1 MVSLPKP
8 RPIDPPSAAFLLA
21 ESKNQPM
28 HVGGLQ
34 LYERPDDAGPD
45 FVRELFEAATSSDDE
60 VMPLFLKHPYRSVKT
75 AGQLFWR
82 EDEQFDIEHHVR
94 HNALPNPGRVRELL
108 ELCSR
113 LHSTRLD
120 WERPLWEAHL
130 IEGLADGRLAMY
142 TKIHHGLVDG
152 ISAMRLMQSTLST
165 DPDERGMAAPWA
177 KRAIRSRPKSD
188 GKGDVD
194 APMTE
199 AARTLASLPS
209 DALRTALGVTA
220 EAAGMPG
227 ALVKTLSKGMRNEAS
242 TVSFH
247 TPRTMFN
254 RSITGARRFAA
265 QDWPVE
271 RLRGIGKAT
280 GATINDVVLA
290 MCGGAIRTYLIEND
304 ALPDAPLVAMVP
316 VGLKAKE
323 SHLPSAEGGNAV
335 GAVMARLGTDQADAG
350 DRLRAV
356 QKSMKDGKDALKSL
370 TPVQVLAMSA
380 IGQAP
385 AILGPALKMQGI
397 IRSPYNLIIS
407 NVPGPRT
414 THYWNGAKLVGN
426 YPLSIPINGM
436 ALNITCT
443 SYDGSMGFGLTGCRR
458 TVPHLQRLLTFLDD
472 ELAALEKAAGV

>member
-1 MVSLPKP
+1 MPKP
-8 RPIDPPSAAFLLA
+8 RPIDPPSAAFLLS

-34 LYERPDDAGPD
+34 LYEKPEDAGPD
-45 FVRELFEAATSSDDE
+45 FVRELYEQAIASSEE
-60 VMPLFLKHPYRSVKT
+60 VMPLFLKHPYRSVRT

-82 EDEQFDIEHHVR
+82 QDENFDIEHHVR
-94 HNALPNPGRVRELL
+94 HSALPSPGRIRELL
-108 ELCSR
+108 ELCGR

-130 IEGLADGRLAMY
+130 IEGLADGRVAMY

-152 ISAMRLMQSTLST
+152 ISAMRLMQSTMST
-165 DPDERGMAAPWA
+165 NPDERDMAAPWA
-177 KRAIRSRPKSD
+177 KRAIRKPKAE
-188 GKGDVD
+188 VE

-199 AARTLASLPS
+199 AAKGLAQLPG

-227 ALVKTLSKGMRNEAS
+227 ALIKTLNKGMRNETS
-242 TVSFH
+242 TLSLH

-254 RSITGARRFAA
+254 RNITGARRFAA

-271 RLRGIGKAT
+271 RIRAVGKAT
-280 GATINDVVLA
+280 GSTINDVVLA
-290 MCGGAIRTYLIEND
+290 MCGGAIRTYLIEQD
-304 ALPDAPLVAMVP
+304 ALPDTPLVAMVP

-335 GAVMARLGTDQADAG
+335 GSVMARLGTDQADPA

-370 TPVQVLAMSA
+370 TPVQILAMSA

-385 AILGPALKMQGI
+385 ALLGPALRMQGI

-458 TVPHLQRLLTFLDD
+458 TVPRLQRLLTFLDD
-472 ELAALEKAAGV
+472 ELAALEKAAGI